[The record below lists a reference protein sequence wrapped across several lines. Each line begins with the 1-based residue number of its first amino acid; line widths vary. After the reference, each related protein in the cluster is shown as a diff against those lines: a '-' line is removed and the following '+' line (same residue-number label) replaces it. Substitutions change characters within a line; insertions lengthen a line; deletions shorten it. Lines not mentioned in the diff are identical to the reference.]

1 MADTHPHTDERIFRA
16 DVTSLLKRLLQQL
29 DDIDSDELDPRQTEG
44 NLAVTFDSGGTILLS
59 QQAPTRE
66 LWLSANLRAWHF
78 RMVDGAW
85 VERDTGAPLLSV
97 LSELFTEKLR
107 FPVHLQP

>member
-1 MADTHPHTDERIFRA
+1 MAESHPHNDERLFRA
-16 DVTSLLKRLLQQL
+16 DVTSLLKRLLAEL
-29 DDIDSDELDPRQTEG
+29 DDIDSDDLDPRLTEG
-44 NLAVTFDSGGTILLS
+44 NLAVSFESGGTILLS

-85 VERDTGAPLLSV
+85 VERDTAAPLGQV
-97 LSELFTEKLR
+97 LSGLFSEKLG
-107 FPVHLQP
+107 FAVHLLP